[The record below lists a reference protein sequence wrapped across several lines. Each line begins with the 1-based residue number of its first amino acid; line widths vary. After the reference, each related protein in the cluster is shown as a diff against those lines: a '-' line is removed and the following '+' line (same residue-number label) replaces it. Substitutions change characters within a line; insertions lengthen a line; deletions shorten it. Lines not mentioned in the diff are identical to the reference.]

1 VVVVVA
7 AAAAAVAATT
17 AAAVVV
23 VVVVGGGG
31 GDGGCTVY
39 GSERME
45 TTMHAR
51 AFRAL
56 AILAAAGRNGQVVPV
71 AVVGNITVVH
81 RRVTG
86 RQWW

>member
-1 VVVVVA
+1 VVVVVVA
-7 AAAAAVAATT
+7 AAA
-17 AAAVVV
+17 V

-56 AILAAAGRNGQVVPV
+56 AILAAAGRNGQVVVV

-86 RQWW
+86 RQWR